1 MSNTVVFCSADEI
14 ELMVRRFESCDFAK
28 GEFTHALHLAVAAW
42 YSFKYSDEEALTRM
56 RSGLLRLTN
65 KFGVKAYHETI
76 TQFWMRMSRDFL
88 ASERSG
94 SSLAAAVNRFVQ
106 QLHFLAKP
114 GPDEDEREIVVAETK
129 EEEKSER
136 VEGDEAERFGL
147 GKGKIIVVPR
157 PPEAIPEGG
166 R

>member
-42 YSFKYSDEEALTRM
+42 YAFKYSDEEALIRM

-94 SSLAAAVNRFVQ
+94 SSLAAAVNRFVEVFAAKDLVHQ
-106 QLHFLAKP
+106 YYSRELLQSELAKSNWVE
-114 GPDEDEREIVVAETK
+114 PDLKPISTAV
-129 EEEKSER
+129 S
-136 VEGDEAERFGL
+136 GSM
-147 GKGKIIVVPR
+147 
-157 PPEAIPEGG
+157 
-166 R
+166 